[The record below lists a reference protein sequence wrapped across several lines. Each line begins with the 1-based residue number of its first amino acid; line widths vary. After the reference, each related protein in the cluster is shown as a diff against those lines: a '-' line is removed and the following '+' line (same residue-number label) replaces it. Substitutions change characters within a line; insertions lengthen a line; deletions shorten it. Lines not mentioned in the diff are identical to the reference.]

1 MVFQLTRRGPIC
13 EPLRCLNRLRASAP
27 QVDAHRI
34 ETPLR
39 LATRQPHSVLRGFQ
53 KLEQPE
59 YLPAAQGC
67 PQSKIEIFDEDGCSL
82 NISFFLPF
90 YLPRTFCDWLGEYSR
105 N

>member
-1 MVFQLTRRGPIC
+1 MRTGLKRRFDWPHVSLTVC
-13 EPLRCLNRLRASAP
+13 
-27 QVDAHRI
+27 
-34 ETPLR
+34 
-39 LATRQPHSVLRGFQ
+39 LRGFQ

-67 PQSKIEIFDEDGCSL
+67 PQSKIEVFDEDGCSL